1 MTTLGLSKDF
11 FVTGESENVL
21 KLARKRSG
29 TKQSRQGEEGPKKRN
44 VLTVFQQ
51 YRNSRLNLD
60 YQTEITERT
69 LAECFDESL
78 RQNLNNWEN
87 KCGPRPWEPENPV
100 TQEHLKKGEKLGKSY
115 MREIGMPLPNP
126 EDLD

>member
-1 MTTLGLSKDF
+1 LEIVG
-11 FVTGESENVL
+11 
-21 KLARKRSG
+21 SG

-78 RQNLNNWEN
+78 RQVNFLFVNGKVIAWRET
-87 KCGPRPWEPENPV
+87 V
-100 TQEHLKKGEKLGKSY
+100 TGYGQICS
-115 MREIGMPLPNP
+115 
-126 EDLD
+126 